1 MADLEPDELDGFDLS
16 DVFESGSTSTDGEH
30 NEIDIQLCS
39 DDHSAVPCIDIPSAL
54 AVENCHRD
62 DFDSFWEVSEL
73 EPEAV
78 GNDQDFV
85 NDLWGT
91 SAVVEP
97 SDAVGETKVPS
108 SNRSSCDVDS
118 AQSSRLQPSCSQIV
132 AATPTPLPVKKQHLK
147 SRKGLFGKGM
157 HGIESERKAQSYH
170 MVACKR
176 RKEKLRD
183 QTPQAASPATEHGL
197 AVTFFKRDGKHDKL
211 QVPVALQIGYG
222 DRFSLRAM
230 SKRYGVARR
239 W

>member
-1 MADLEPDELDGFDLS
+1 MVFPPEPPASTVAIQMKSDIVNEAMADLDPDELDGLDLW
-16 DVFESGSTSTDGEH
+16 DVFDSGSTSTDGEH

-39 DDHSAVPCIDIPSAL
+39 DDHSAAPCIDIPSAL

-62 DFDSFWEVSEL
+62 LFDSLWEVSES

-91 SAVVEP
+91 S
-97 SDAVGETKVPS
+97 D
-108 SNRSSCDVDS
+108 NRSSCDVDS

-157 HGIESERKAQSYH
+157 HGIESERKAQAYH

-183 QTPQAASPATEHGL
+183 QTP
-197 AVTFFKRDGKHDKL
+197 
-211 QVPVALQIGYG
+211 
-222 DRFSLRAM
+222 
-230 SKRYGVARR
+230 
-239 W
+239 